1 MEKQHTRPANLKSIV
16 GTAFAGLGF
25 LVLIESLGWAAN
37 PLRYFLWN
45 TGLRILPCMALTAW
59 QAMQAYGLHQ
69 HASLTCLLQ
78 MLLSFWPLLL
88 VMAKAV

>member
-1 MEKQHTRPANLKSIV
+1 MERQYTRSTNLKSTV

-25 LVLIESLGWAAN
+25 FVLIESLGWVAN
-37 PLRYFLWN
+37 PLKYFLWN

-59 QAMQAYGLHQ
+59 QALQADGLHQ
-69 HASLTCLLQ
+69 HSFLTCLLQ

-88 VMAKAV
+88 VMARAV